1 MREATK
7 AQSIRLASAGYYEV
21 HRPNGRR
28 EMVAVNPD
36 RQESDLEIIPQDTL
50 ALWENTAHGAGGASE
65 NAEGVQKPKEF
76 WWYLMLAVLVVGIM
90 ESLLGNRHLAVQG
103 SDKD

>member
-1 MREATK
+1 
-7 AQSIRLASAGYYEV
+7 
-21 HRPNGRR
+21 
-28 EMVAVNPD
+28 MVAVNPD
-36 RQESDLEIIPQDTL
+36 RQESDLEIIPQETL
-50 ALWENTAHGAGGASE
+50 TLWENTAHGAGGASE
-65 NAEGVQKPKEF
+65 NAECVQKPKEF